1 MALKGAFQMPQKNLL
16 SKDPPY
22 EVAVALREL
31 GSNLRTARLRRRITM
46 EDAAERIGTG
56 VRAVRDAEAGKPTTS
71 IAVYYALLW
80 LYGLIL
86 DARTVASPIKDEEG
100 LKLAMSREPK
110 IARAARGGMDNDF

>member
-1 MALKGAFQMPQKNLL
+1 MPQKNLL